1 MEEARANRQFGKE
14 KSHPVTSK
22 HTNLSPFLAP
32 NTVAEAA
39 VEEEEEAVVET
50 QWPLM
55 TFLTMLWRLSTKHK
69 KNTLKEK

>member
-22 HTNLSPFLAP
+22 HTNLSPFLAL
-32 NTVAEAA
+32 NTAEAA
-39 VEEEEEAVVET
+39 AEEEEAVVER
-50 QWPLM
+50 QWPWM

-69 KNTLKEK
+69 KNTLTEN